1 VELDLVHRRAVF
13 LKNAAFGDKPV
24 LATNMPCGQVMPRKL
39 RRRREMISYIDVTDN
54 KRVKRLFWVLLILE
68 LAAGGWIAGA
78 L

>member
-1 VELDLVHRRAVF
+1 
-13 LKNAAFGDKPV
+13 
-24 LATNMPCGQVMPRKL
+24 
-39 RRRREMISYIDVTDN
+39 MISYIDVTDN